1 LNVRFLQPKTLQDF
15 NSNLLDNVS
24 SEVKQLFLFLIEKI
38 SLQEKQYVEL
48 SQKYE
53 ILKRENAE
61 LKTRLNQNSGNS
73 SRPPSSDGY
82 RKKSHT
88 EILKESTEKK
98 NRGGQIGHKG
108 NTLHQ
113 VISPDFLIDHKP
125 ELCTCG
131 HHFDTTSEC
140 ELLEKRQV
148 FEIPPQRI
156 DVYEHRIYQAQCPVC
171 GEKHKAAF
179 PATVTAPVQY
189 GNRMKTFV
197 AMLNVVCSVP
207 IAKTSQLV
215 EDLFGVSINEGTIV
229 SFCKQL
235 SDSLE
240 GSDKILQQLILESK
254 VVNADETGIRIN
266 KKTNWLHN
274 YSTPFYTYLFPHLKR
289 GIEAI
294 EKGGAFLKDYTGW
307 LVHDCW
313 RSYFKLPDI
322 KHGLCN
328 AHILRELQ
336 SVIENDNRIWAKQM
350 QDFLAKLNKTPFEER
365 VQNQR
370 SLKIEYDN
378 ICNFAKKE
386 EPPTIPNL
394 TIKKGRKK
402 KSKSLNLLER
412 LIEYRDNVLAFAFN
426 EEVPFTNNLVERD
439 LRTAKIKM
447 KVSNCFR
454 SFEGAEHYA
463 RIASFISTAR
473 KNKHNIFEEI
483 YNSFFGY
490 NFLTVGAK

>member
-1 LNVRFLQPKTLQDF
+1 VAE
-15 NSNLLDNVS
+15 
-24 SEVKQLFLFLIEKI
+24 SE
-38 SLQEKQYVEL
+38 
-48 SQKYE
+48 E
-53 ILKRENAE
+53 ILYLKKEILSLKRVISTLLIQIEEQAAEIAE
-61 LKTRLNQNSGNS
+61 LKARLAQNSSNS

-88 EILKESTEKK
+88 EILKEGTEKK

-113 VISPDFLIDHKP
+113 VSQPDFMIDHKP
-125 ELCTCG
+125 KMCSCG
-131 HHFDTTSEC
+131 HHFDNIYDY

-156 DVYEHRIYQAQCPVC
+156 DVYEHRIYRALCPIC
-171 GEKHKAAF
+171 GEKHKTDF
-179 PATVTAPVQY
+179 PSTVTAPVQY

-197 AMLNVVCSVP
+197 AMLNVSCSVP
-207 IAKTSQLV
+207 VAKTSQLV
-215 EDLFGVSINEGTIV
+215 EDLFGVSLNEGTIV

-235 SDSLE
+235 SDKLE
-240 GSDKILQQLILESK
+240 DSDRILQQLILESN

-266 KKTNWLHN
+266 KKTSWLHN

-294 EKGGAFLKDYTGW
+294 EKGGVFLKDYSGW
-307 LVHDCW
+307 LIHDCW

-336 SVIENDNRIWAKQM
+336 SAVENDNRIWAKQM

-365 VQNQR
+365 VQNQK
-370 SLKIEYDN
+370 SLKTEYDH

-386 EPPTIPNL
+386 EPPPVDNM

-412 LIEYRDNVLAFAFN
+412 LIEYKDNVLAFAFN
-426 EEVPFTNNLVERD
+426 EDVPFTNNLAERD

-463 RIASFISTAR
+463 RIASFISSAR

-483 YNSFFGY
+483 YNSFCGY

>member
-1 LNVRFLQPKTLQDF
+1 MSHTT
-15 NSNLLDNVS
+15 
-24 SEVKQLFLFLIEKI
+24 I
-38 SLQEKQYVEL
+38 LQEGV
-48 SQKYE
+48 
-53 ILKRENAE
+53 
-61 LKTRLNQNSGNS
+61 
-73 SRPPSSDGY
+73 
-82 RKKSHT
+82 
-88 EILKESTEKK
+88 EKK
-98 NRGGQIGHKG
+98 KRGGQIGHKG

-113 VISPDFLIDHKP
+113 VITPDFLIDHKP
-125 ELCTCG
+125 ELCSCG
-131 HHFDTTSEC
+131 HHFNTTSEYD
-140 ELLEKRQV
+140 LLARRQV
-148 FEIPPQRI
+148 FEIPPQHI
-156 DVYEHRIYQAQCPVC
+156 DVYEHRIYRTICPVC
-171 GEKHKAAF
+171 GEKHKATF
-179 PATVTAPVQY
+179 PSTVTAPVQY

-207 IAKTSQLV
+207 IAKTTQLI

-235 SDSLE
+235 SDNLE
-240 GSDKILQQLILESK
+240 DSDKILQQLILESN

-266 KKTNWLHN
+266 KKTSWLHN
-274 YSTPFYTYLFPHLKR
+274 YSTPFYTYLFPHMKR

-294 EKGGAFLKDYTGW
+294 EKGRTFLRDYSGW

-313 RSYFKLPDI
+313 KSYFKLSEV

-328 AHILRELQ
+328 AHILKELQ
-336 SVIENDNRIWAKQM
+336 SIIENDSRIWEKQM

-365 VQNQR
+365 VRNQR
-370 SLKIEYDN
+370 SLKIEYDY

-386 EPPTIPNL
+386 EPPPEQNTK
-394 TIKKGRKK
+394 IKKGRKK

-412 LIEYRDNVLAFAFN
+412 LIEYKDNVLAFAFN
-426 EEVPFTNNLVERD
+426 EQVPFTNNLAERN

-454 SFEGAEHYA
+454 SFEGTEHYA

-483 YNSFFGY
+483 YNSLCGY